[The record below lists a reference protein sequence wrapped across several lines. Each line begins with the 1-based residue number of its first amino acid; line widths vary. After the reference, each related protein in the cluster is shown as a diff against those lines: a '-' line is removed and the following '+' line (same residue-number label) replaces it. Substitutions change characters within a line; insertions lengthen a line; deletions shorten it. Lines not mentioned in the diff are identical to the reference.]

1 MTNVQSGQYRTTEPR
16 PAQERGIQPARV
28 QYQPAPRPA
37 SSQIKPP
44 PAPKR

>member
-1 MTNVQSGQYRTTEPR
+1 MTEGSGGQYRPV
-16 PAQERGIQPARV
+16 ERENVEKGIQPARV

-44 PAPKR
+44 PPAKR